1 VADVFISYS
10 RRGDTDLV
18 DHLAAALAQRGQEAW
33 VDRADIFPSS
43 PWRPEIEQAVLE
55 AHAMVFV
62 VSPDSV
68 ASEYCLGELAMA
80 SGVGKRIVPVL
91 ARETP
96 MESVPDDLASLHFLS
111 FVGGLEADGSYG
123 QTFDAQV
130 DRLVEVLSTDI
141 ESLHLQTRLLTQSRL
156 WAQRQHDKGLL
167 LRGRELEEAERWL
180 DDQVSEGRIL
190 LPDQQRLVRE
200 SRRAAI
206 RRQRGSAS
214 TALVVAVVMLVLG
227 VVALVQRSQAVHQS
241 NVALAD
247 QLAAESASA
256 SASDVTVQ
264 DLLALEAYRWSP
276 TEQARASVVAAAE
289 QPLQDVLP
297 GTLGEVNQVA
307 YDPAGKLLAVASVRG
322 VSLWRTA
329 TDKVLGGTLD
339 AGQVANGVAFN
350 PQGTLLAVAQDNG
363 SVALFAMPGEKEKAV
378 FPTDGSAVTAVAFSS
393 RVNEMAA
400 VTEKGSL
407 YLWDFAS
414 GVRTNFSVG
423 SGGSLLSVAFDP
435 RAPLIAVGGGFNVSR
450 GENGFVTAYS
460 QALAPQWTYPVTGT
474 DFSNVAFNAD
484 GSTVGAA
491 DGDAQV
497 VLLSSS
503 AGKKLGALRLAS
515 SAQEVAFAPSGPL
528 MATSDSQGAV
538 QLWNSSSLA
547 EVGVTMEDG
556 SDVFGLAF
564 SPDGRSLASGDLGG
578 DIVLWSASTFMP
590 QVASMAGPSVLQ
602 LSVNSNSRVIAT
614 ADRDGSV
621 DIWDLSTRSV
631 IAHLGA
637 GANTLTSVVFS
648 PLQANRLA
656 IGDSSG
662 HVSVYALP
670 NEDPVVL
677 NGPDSSVNNAVFS
690 PDGDRLAVGY
700 GNGDVDVWDLRSHKQ
715 VGHFKAPSA
724 SAGGVIAMAFNPE
737 ENEVAATYEDWG
749 IEVFPVGTAGPP
761 RAAAA
766 VDAIFSLAFS
776 PDGSELMGG
785 DGLGNVE
792 LFSASSLRPTET
804 LPGDGSTIFAL
815 SVAPDGR
822 TLATADY
829 AGDLQLWDLATAQK
843 LGPALNV
850 GSPLLGL
857 GFSPD
862 ARLLVTGDNAGTIVL
877 WPSLLW
883 STDLKAFSADLCPR
897 LRRNLSPA
905 QWRQYVPDR
914 PYHTICPGY
923 PEG

>member
-1 VADVFISYS
+1 
-10 RRGDTDLV
+10 
-18 DHLAAALAQRGQEAW
+18 
-33 VDRADIFPSS
+33 
-43 PWRPEIEQAVLE
+43 
-55 AHAMVFV
+55 
-62 VSPDSV
+62 
-68 ASEYCLGELAMA
+68 
-80 SGVGKRIVPVL
+80 
-91 ARETP
+91 
-96 MESVPDDLASLHFLS
+96 
-111 FVGGLEADGSYG
+111 
-123 QTFDAQV
+123 
-130 DRLVEVLSTDI
+130 
-141 ESLHLQTRLLTQSRL
+141 L

-180 DDQVSEGRIL
+180 DDQVSQGRIL

-241 NVALAD
+241 NLALAGE
-247 QLAAESASA
+247 LAAESANA
-256 SASDVTVQ
+256 SSSSVAVQ
-264 DLLALEAYRWSP
+264 DLLALEAYRWSA

-289 QPLQDVLP
+289 QPLQRVLP
-297 GTLGEVNQVA
+297 GTRGEINQVA
-307 YDPAGKLLAVASVRG
+307 YGPAGKWLAAASVRG
-322 VSLWRTA
+322 VPIWDGA
-329 TDKVLGGTLD
+329 TGKAPTRTLD
-339 AGQVANGVAFN
+339 AGQDANGVAVN
-350 PQGTLLAVAQDNG
+350 PSGTLLAVAQDNG
-363 SVALFAMPGEKEKAV
+363 SVALFAMPGGKEKGLLT
-378 FPTDGSAVTAVAFSS
+378 TDGSSVTGVAFSS

-400 VTEKGSL
+400 VTENGGL
-407 YLWDFAS
+407 YLWDFAT
-414 GVRTNFSVG
+414 GVRTNLPVG

-435 RAPLIAVGGGFNVSR
+435 REPLIAVGGGLNVSG
-450 GENGFVTAYS
+450 GENGFVSAYN

-474 DFSNVAFNAD
+474 DFSNVAFSAG

-491 DGDAQV
+491 DGDGQV

-503 AGKKLGALRLAS
+503 AGKKVGALRLAS
-515 SAQEVAFAPSGPL
+515 SAQEVAFSPSGHL
-528 MATSDSQGAV
+528 VATSDSQGAV
-538 QLWNSSSLA
+538 QLWDSSSLD
-547 EVGVTMEDG
+547 EVGGAMEDG

-564 SPDGRSLASGDLGG
+564 SPDGRTLASGDLGG

-590 QVASMAGPSVLQ
+590 QVVSMAGPSVLQ
-602 LSVNSNSRVIAT
+602 LSVNSNSRAIAT

-621 DIWDLSTRSV
+621 NIWDLGTRSV

-637 GANTLTSVVFS
+637 GGNTLTSVVFS
-648 PLQANRLA
+648 PVKADTLA

-662 HVSVYALP
+662 HVSVYELP
-670 NEDPVVL
+670 DQDPVVL
-677 NGPDSSVNNAVFS
+677 DGPNSSVNNAVFNPS
-690 PDGDRLAVGY
+690 GADLAVGY
-700 GNGDVDVWDLRSHKQ
+700 GNGEVDVWDLRSHQ
-715 VGHFKAPSA
+715 RVSHFKAPSA
-724 SAGGVIAMAFNPE
+724 TAGGVIAMAFNPR

-749 IEVFPVGTAGPP
+749 IEVFRLGAAAPP

-776 PDGSELMGG
+776 PDGSQLMGG

-792 LFSASSLRPTET
+792 LFDASTLRPTET

-862 ARLLVTGDNAGTIVL
+862 ARLLITGDNAGTVLL

-883 STDLKAFSADLCPR
+883 STDLKAFAADLCPR
-897 LRRNLSPA
+897 LGRNLSPA
-905 QWRQYVPDR
+905 EWRQYVPDR